1 MLIPEPAPSGLSHTR
16 GPGGASRTRTHIY
29 LRHIRDLTL
38 KESLMESAA
47 HIEKRIVELREK
59 LRCTLDRT
67 ALPPIREQLM
77 AEIVKLRELN
87 GTNPAERPTRQNT

>member
-1 MLIPEPAPSGLSHTR
+1 
-16 GPGGASRTRTHIY
+16 
-29 LRHIRDLTL
+29 
-38 KESLMESAA
+38 METAA
-47 HIEKRIVELREK
+47 HIEKTIRELREK

-87 GTNPAERPTRQNT
+87 GTSDSPAPAAGRVR